1 MTVQAKGRS
10 LFEVIKVNL
19 SDPEAKSVASN
30 GWFHIFEAH
39 SNICH
44 VSFSGE
50 AETADTKAAEL
61 PPQIFWKF
69 TEESGSTAKP
79 SLTWMK
85 LDYSGGK
92 KRLI

>member
-1 MTVQAKGRS
+1 VERLLIMWMEDKIQNSEPCYIMTVQAKGRS

-61 PPQIFWKF
+61 PPQIF
-69 TEESGSTAKP
+69 
-79 SLTWMK
+79 
-85 LDYSGGK
+85 
-92 KRLI
+92 